1 MLTKFPEEYPS
12 VGLLEN
18 PMENIQD
25 QVHGEPT
32 FNQGVRIDPSG
43 RVLVPA
49 AIRKALG
56 ITPGQMLQI
65 SLVGGSVRLQTVEA
79 GLGRI
84 WAIAESNCNSSGNV
98 VDDFIAQRRRAAAKE

>member
-1 MLTKFPEEYPS
+1 
-12 VGLLEN
+12 
-18 PMENIQD
+18 MENTQD
-25 QVHGEPT
+25 QVDGEPT
-32 FNQGVRIDPSG
+32 FSQGVRVDPSG

-65 SLVGGSVRLQTVEA
+65 SLTDGFIRLQTVEF

-84 WAIAESNCNSSGNV
+84 WAIAESNCEPGGDV
-98 VDDFIAQRRRAAAKE
+98 VDDFIAERRAAAKE

>member
-1 MLTKFPEEYPS
+1 M
-12 VGLLEN
+12 G
-18 PMENIQD
+18 NIQD
-25 QVHGEPT
+25 RVHGDPA

-49 AIRKALG
+49 SIRKALG

-65 SLVGGSVRLQTVEA
+65 SLVEGSIRLQTVEF

-84 WAIAESNCNSSGNV
+84 WAIAESNCDSTGNV
-98 VDDFIAQRRRAAAKE
+98 VDDFIAERRRTAEEE